1 MKAEIKKNG
10 SDLELVISC
19 TPVELRAIAEG
30 LQQAQTEAVQN
41 FGTHLVKQVNKLES
55 K

>member
-1 MKAEIKKNG
+1 MKAEIKKNEG
-10 SDLELVISC
+10 QLQVVIDC

-30 LQQAQTEAVQN
+30 LQQAQTEAVQK